1 MKKVLVVAA
10 LLGVMLIVRSLK
22 QVGTAS
28 AATLAGIGFVMLA
41 AYAVA
46 ELGKS
51 LSLPQVTGYILAG
64 VVLGPSVG
72 GIISGEVVG
81 EMRMFNTLALGLI
94 ATSAGLELDVRQLF
108 RLGKT
113 LLLTTLI
120 KVVVGVSVVAGT
132 LLLIEGALG
141 SLGLGSQAQLTT
153 LALVMGVLSIGT
165 SPSISLAVL
174 SETRAKGRLSD
185 LVLGAAVFKDLVVVV
200 GLAVAIAVGRVLLQ
214 PEASLDARIL
224 SNVALELGGSFL
236 AGSVVGL
243 IFILYVRFV
252 GAEMLLFV
260 AAMILV
266 VAELCRAFHLEL
278 LLVFIAAGFV
288 VRNLSEF
295 EHQLMQPLQLVAL
308 PVFVVFFANAGAS
321 VDLQT
326 TWKILPLALALCAV
340 RAATYF
346 LASRLGG
353 KWAGESRVI
362 QKQAWLA
369 YLPQAGVTLGLV
381 GLASLQLPELSTPIT
396 NTGMAVVA
404 LNLLIGPITLRRA
417 LSVAGEFPKVPAE
430 NGTTPATS
438 LLPQAPASPLPT
450 ELPPASVAALPG
462 PLRRAHAGVADAI
475 RDVLARFEREALATL
490 PALPPLSDE
499 PRELEVFRDVVTAHR
514 AAYQALYAELSAT
527 LGRAQHVVRLEPLD
541 EMVRE
546 QKASR
551 LRVKRARDLP
561 FRRMARIA
569 LGPAIA
575 RHVARSFERR
585 LGARPQ
591 SDASAPALGAS
602 DGQLGHE
609 LDLGLLRLAE
619 LLRDAGTRRLPMRRL
634 RYSGVEPEVRR
645 HLQSLVGGTELE
657 IARLVRAA
665 WGSALLDLR
674 REQITKTLRD
684 IVARCVVDPAE
695 ATTAKIGPAIELLT
709 LWLER
714 RQVELDAERPSPA
727 TLGRLRAEFQALAS
741 SAFGDLSREFRFAAT
756 VRATLA
762 EIQTSVAAIPVSI
775 DCLFLDA
782 DAPLLSGKI
791 HPVLLRSHVE
801 TLVRHLM
808 PPLELCARSVSSA
821 VSQLPRRVDDAIR
834 PEWTLLEAQVESA
847 AGHEVRAL
855 ANRRL
860 AQARRRVERV
870 TQVSAKAVRGAL
882 DGLGASLDSAFTAF
896 TIDVLPGPTAQGRRD
911 AGLQGQLTRLR
922 GALRRVL
929 ELARVSLLGAPPLED
944 AAAVRRALQRP
955 GRSTLPEAVERWFDG
970 EPVRD
975 ERIFAAHRG
984 LLDQV
989 LDAES
994 SRAEMGHA
1002 SVLIIG
1008 SKGAGKSSLLNM
1020 CELELPSATHLR
1032 LHAADFGPDTTLFEA
1047 LANLLECPATHA
1059 GLSRHLA
1066 LRAPAIFVDD
1076 LAAWIGLG
1084 RQRHPELLR
1093 LLQLVAETR
1102 SHAFWLVS
1110 VDASMLRLF
1119 NELESIEEVFTHVIR
1134 LPPLAVGEVKR
1145 LVESRLEQ
1153 LSLDVVF
1160 QPSAGSRV
1168 LDRLRTSRENDR
1180 FYRALWEASGGVPA
1194 RVVRLCRDAL
1204 KLQGQELTLRADAI
1218 AAPAS
1223 VAYVFSDIQMAILLT
1238 LHRYGPQTVHR
1249 LERELAVSVEQLRR
1263 SVVFLTACGIISDV
1277 DEGHALSIARGADWL
1292 VFEALVGARL
1302 AVG

>member
-1 MKKVLVVAA
+1 MRKVLVVAA

-22 QVGTAS
+22 QVGVAS

-120 KVVVGVSVVAGT
+120 KVVVGVSAVAGT

-141 SLGLGSQAQLTT
+141 SLGLGSQAQLIT

-200 GLAVAIAVGRVLLQ
+200 GLAIAIAVGRVLLQ
-214 PEASLDARIL
+214 PEASLDGWIMAK
-224 SNVALELGGSFL
+224 VALELGGSIL
-236 AGSVVGL
+236 AGSVVGV

-266 VAELCRAFHLEL
+266 VAELCRTFHLEL

-288 VRNLSEF
+288 VRNFSKF
-295 EHQLMQPLQLVAL
+295 EHELMHPLQLVAL

-326 TWKILPLALALCAV
+326 TWKILPLAVALCAV
-340 RAATYF
+340 RAASYI

-417 LSVAGEFPKVPAE
+417 LSVAGEFPKTGADDGSAPA
-430 NGTTPATS
+430 
-438 LLPQAPASPLPT
+438 ASPLPQSPPSPLPA
-450 ELPPASVAALPG
+450 ELPPVSVAALPG
-462 PLRRAHAGVADAI
+462 PLRKAHAGVADAM
-475 RDVLARFEREALATL
+475 RAALGRFERDAIPGL
-490 PALPPLSDE
+490 PALPPLSNEAPD
-499 PRELEVFRDVVTAHR
+499 LEVFRNVVAAHR
-514 AAYQALYAELSAT
+514 SAYQALYAELSST
-527 LGRAQHVVRLEPLD
+527 LGQAQEVVRLEPL
-541 EMVRE
+541 ENMVRE
-546 QKASR
+546 QGKASR
-551 LRVKRARDLP
+551 LRVKRVRELP
-561 FRRMARIA
+561 FRRLARIA

-575 RHVARSFERR
+575 RHVARAFETG

-591 SDASAPALGAS
+591 PSAPAPGAP

-609 LDLGLLRLAE
+609 LEVGLLRLAE

-634 RYSGVEPEVRR
+634 RYSSVEPEVRR
-645 HLQSLVGGTELE
+645 HLQSLIGGTELE
-657 IARLVRAA
+657 LARLVRAA

-674 REQITKTLRD
+674 GAQIEKSLRD
-684 IVARCVVDPAE
+684 IVARCVVDPAR
-695 ATTAKIGPAIELLT
+695 ATTAKVGPAIDLLAA
-709 LWLER
+709 WLER
-714 RQVELDAERPSPA
+714 RQEDLEAEPPSPA
-727 TLGRLRAEFQALAS
+727 KLVRLRAEFQALAS
-741 SAFGDLSREFRFAAT
+741 SAVGDLSREFRFAAT
-756 VRATLA
+756 IRATLA

-775 DCLFLDA
+775 DCLFLDG
-782 DAPLLSGKI
+782 DAPLLSGKLQ
-791 HPVLLRSHVE
+791 PVLLRSHVE
-801 TLVRHLM
+801 TLIRHLM
-808 PPLELCARSVSSA
+808 PPLELCARSVASA

-847 AGHEVRAL
+847 ASHEVRAL
-855 ANRRL
+855 AKRRL
-860 AQARRRVERV
+860 VQARRRVERV
-870 TQVSAKAVRGAL
+870 TQISAGVVEAAL
-882 DGLGASLDSAFTAF
+882 DALGSSLDSAFTSF
-896 TIDVLPGPTAQGRRD
+896 TVDVLPDPTAQGRRD
-911 AGLQGQLTRLR
+911 ARLHTHLTRLR
-922 GALRRVL
+922 RAVRRVL
-929 ELARVSLLGAPPLED
+929 EVARVTLLGAPPLED
-944 AAAVRRALQRP
+944 AAAVRRALRSP
-955 GRSTLPEAVERWFDG
+955 GRSPLPEAVERWFDG

-989 LDAES
+989 LDAEG

-1032 LHAADFGPDTTLFEA
+1032 LHAADFGRDTTLFEA

-1076 LAAWIGLG
+1076 LAAWIGIG
-1084 RQRHPELLR
+1084 RRRHPELLQ

-1110 VDASMLRLF
+1110 VDSSMLRLF
-1119 NELESIEEVFTHVIR
+1119 NELESVEEVFTHVLR
-1134 LPPLAVGEVKR
+1134 LPPLSVTEVKR
-1145 LVESRLEQ
+1145 LVETRLEQ
-1153 LSLDVVF
+1153 LSLGVVF
-1160 QPSAGSRV
+1160 QPSAGARV
-1168 LDRLRTSRENDR
+1168 LERLTTSRESDR

-1194 RVVRLCRDAL
+1194 RVVRLCRDAF

-1218 AAPAS
+1218 AP
-1223 VAYVFSDIQMAILLT
+1223 VEPLGYELSDVQMAILLT

-1249 LERELAVSVEQLRR
+1249 LERELAVSVAQLRR

-1277 DEGHALSIARGADWL
+1277 DEGHALSIAPAADWL
-1292 VFEALVGARL
+1292 VFETLVAARL